1 MSFERVIGQKR
12 AVGLLQNVL
21 RSGRLAHAY
30 LFHGPVGVGKFAAAL
45 EFAKALL
52 CEHPTETGACGEC
65 ASCRQVDRLG
75 HPALKVLLPGPKEMD
90 PGRERQ
96 LLDELAEEP
105 HGVER
110 ILKHATIPLA
120 RIHELRRFAAFAGE
134 GGRGSVVL
142 IPVADRMSQEAANSL
157 LKTLEEPPSGLRLI
171 LTTADPAAL
180 PATITSRCQRLRF
193 APLSDEDVATALAER
208 LGLDRNTALMIARL
222 SSGNFSLALS
232 WVEADAKGM
241 WDLAVEFLRTAVRD
255 LRTQTE
261 FVSSLLPRYEKRGN
275 TESGQHLFLSERAV
289 LLEFLDVLQVWLRD
303 AQLVRELG
311 PEAAKPLLVNPGQLE
326 TLVRF
331 NTNLKNVDYG
341 AIVSALDEAGYQYRR
356 NVSAFLL
363 LMGLVQR
370 FHRAIRR

>member
-1 MSFERVIGQKR
+1 VAFERVIGQKR
-12 AVGLLQNVL
+12 TIELLQNVL

-30 LFHGPVGVGKFAAAL
+30 LFHGPVGVGKFAAAM

-52 CEHPTETGACGEC
+52 CEHPTEDGACGEC
-65 ASCRQVDRLG
+65 PSCRQVDQLG
-75 HPALKVLLPGPKEMD
+75 HPALKVLLPGRKEMD
-90 PGRERQ
+90 PGQERQ

-105 HGVER
+105 HNVER
-110 ILKHATIPLA
+110 ILKHPTIALA
-120 RIHELRRFAAFAGE
+120 RIHELRQFASFAGE

-157 LKTLEEPPSGLRLI
+157 LKTLEEPPPGLRLI
-171 LTTADPAAL
+171 LTTADPGAL
-180 PATITSRCQRLRF
+180 PSTITSRCQRLRF
-193 APLSDEDVATALAER
+193 APLSDEDVAAALVER
-208 LGLDRNTALMIARL
+208 LGIDRDTALMIARL

-232 WVEADAKGM
+232 WVEADTGGM
-241 WDLAVEFLRTAVRD
+241 WELAVEFLRTAVRD
-255 LRTQTE
+255 LRSQAE
-261 FVSSLLPRYEKRGN
+261 FVSSLLPRWEGKKSKEKAPR
-275 TESGQHLFLSERAV
+275 LLLVERAV

-341 AIVSALDEAGYQYRR
+341 AIVSALDEAGYQFRR